1 MELPNDRAESYLSV
15 IREVAKKQPSIALIL
30 LPSNRADRYSA
41 IKKECLVLQGIPAQI
56 VVKRIINHKNV
67 GSIATK
73 VAIQMNVKLGGV
85 PWMIKLPIKGLMTVA
100 FDVSIHP
107 RDRSRSVG
115 ALVATM
121 DLKKKG
127 TFYSI
132 TSEYRDGNEM
142 NRSLAQHMEKA
153 LQIFKEECGSL
164 PEKIVFYRDGV
175 GEGQVQYVKDQE
187 VGPLIKKLEN
197 LYDGEE
203 PKLAYII
210 VNKRINTRIF
220 SKAGTRYVNPKQG
233 TVVDQGITLPG
244 RNE

>member
-1 MELPNDRAESYLSV
+1 
-15 IREVAKKQPSIALIL
+15 LIL
-30 LPSNRADRYSA
+30 LPTNRADRYSA
-41 IKKECLVLQGIPAQI
+41 VKKECLCFQGIPAQI
-56 VVKRIINHKNV
+56 VVKRSMKHKNV

-73 VAIQMNVKLGGV
+73 IAIQMNAKLGGV

-115 ALVATM
+115 AMVATM
-121 DLKKKG
+121 DLKKSG
-127 TFYSI
+127 IFYSI

-142 NRSLAQHMEKA
+142 NRSLAQHMAKA
-153 LQIFKEECGSL
+153 LAIYQEECGSL

-175 GEGQVQYVKDQE
+175 GEGQVQYVMQQE
-187 VGPLIKKLEN
+187 VNPLLTKLAF
-197 LYDGEE
+197 LYGDEE
-203 PKLAYII
+203 PKFAYII
-210 VNKRINTRIF
+210 VNKRINTRVF
-220 SKAGTRYVNPKQG
+220 SKYGNLHANPKPG